1 MKTWHKALMLGV
13 VTEVVTIA
21 WFVFERAH
29 RETSKMLALLHAP
42 GILLI
47 SRGSPWLLAVFIE
60 AALWMLFWFLLLRLF
75 ATPKDELTKVTF
87 SGIHSDRTDHE

>member
-1 MKTWHKALMLGV
+1 MKTWQKALIIAV

-21 WFVFERAH
+21 LLVLERAH
-29 RETSKMLALLHAP
+29 GEISTIVALLHTP
-42 GILLI
+42 GIFLI
-47 SRGSPWLLAVFIE
+47 RHGAPWLLAVLTE
-60 AALWMLFWFLLLRLF
+60 AALWMVFWFLLLRLF